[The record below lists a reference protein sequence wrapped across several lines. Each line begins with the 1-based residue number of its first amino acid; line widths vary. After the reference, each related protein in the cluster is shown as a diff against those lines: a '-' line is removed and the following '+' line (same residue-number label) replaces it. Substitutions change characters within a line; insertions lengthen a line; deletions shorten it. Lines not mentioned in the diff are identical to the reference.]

1 MDIAKAIRTIAQQ
14 QAEASVPADIVLGKV
29 VSVTPLA
36 VQIDQK
42 LTIDSDHLLLT
53 GAVEE
58 RTTDADISISES
70 GTITIS
76 WSTESASGG
85 SGDASFASHSHGISG
100 SKGYSAVA
108 TGTCTIQT
116 HKGLQVG
123 EKVLMIR
130 QRGGQLYII
139 LDRVVSA

>member
-1 MDIAKAIRTIAQQ
+1 MDIAKGIRLLAQQ
-14 QAEASVPADIVLGKV
+14 QANASVASDIVLGKV
-29 VSVTPLA
+29 VSVSPLA
-36 VQIDQK
+36 IQIDQK
-42 LTIDSDHLLLT
+42 LTVDSDHLILT

-76 WSTESASGG
+76 WSTEATSGG
-85 SGDASFASHSHGISG
+85 SGEASFASHSHGISG
-100 SKGYSAVA
+100 SKGYSATA

-116 HKGLQVG
+116 HKGLEVG

-130 QRGGQLYII
+130 QSGGQMYIV